1 MASSFAP
8 SVEEERSA
16 GIRVVRMPFP
26 NGVGGVKLSL
36 EQIAQR
42 IREGGKSPKV
52 MGWAMKALLD
62 NGIDGRSARDSAMR
76 KMTALLNAVR
86 EATVY
91 TADPPDAELIKSAEA
106 MLCLAPGLCVMGGD
120 CFPEG
125 TLVARWL
132 GGTYRRVPI
141 ERVEPGQ
148 KIWGWD
154 AWTRVERVW
163 SKGELAVDRI
173 ELESTGPWLE
183 GPTTVLEL
191 TSDHKVFLEGLP
203 ELEQRVRVC
212 DLRVGDALLRP
223 TSLAPPRSD
232 RCFDRDLK
240 VKSIERN
247 VRAARCWDISTAD
260 HYVYLPEHDV
270 TVSNCDDMVVLL
282 GSVLMSVGIPV
293 LVVKQTFGSQDQEH
307 VLIRAQDDQGNW
319 VPLDPSTNL
328 PAGQCAS
335 ARQEFAVDPLN
346 PSMIGLTGVPDAEFV
361 GIGGVPGFGARR
373 RRVPLHLAPRL
384 VGRRVGAPR
393 RLGDAVTDPTT
404 GQVVGT
410 DGNDLPTDSS
420 SVLQI
425 PEATIVGAPPVPITT
440 GIAWAAG
447 LGIVAG
453 LLWEMRR

>member
-120 CFPEG
+120 C
-125 TLVARWL
+125 
-132 GGTYRRVPI
+132 
-141 ERVEPGQ
+141 
-148 KIWGWD
+148 
-154 AWTRVERVW
+154 
-163 SKGELAVDRI
+163 
-173 ELESTGPWLE
+173 
-183 GPTTVLEL
+183 
-191 TSDHKVFLEGLP
+191 
-203 ELEQRVRVC
+203 
-212 DLRVGDALLRP
+212 
-223 TSLAPPRSD
+223 
-232 RCFDRDLK
+232 
-240 VKSIERN
+240 
-247 VRAARCWDISTAD
+247 
-260 HYVYLPEHDV
+260 
-270 TVSNCDDMVVLL
+270 DDMVVLL

-361 GIGGVPGFGARR
+361 GIGGLPGFGARR
-373 RRVPLHLAPRL
+373 RGPLRLAPRV

-393 RLGDAVTDPTT
+393 RLGDPVADPTT

-425 PEATIVGAPPVPITT
+425 PEATIVGAPPAPITT
-440 GIAWAAG
+440 GLAWAAG